1 MKPGDHPE
9 FFRFP
14 PPEGRSRESSI
25 VLTKDGRFF
34 HEGAPVEHPGM
45 KKAFASW
52 LSRHPDD
59 GRPILNNGYDWTYLT
74 VEGATRFVASVHG
87 TPGRPERPELIL
99 LDGRELPL
107 AAEALTCDADGQLWV
122 LLPEGDQAC
131 FTAAAQL
138 ELSPWLTEQQGV
150 AGVQIEGRFSAI
162 GDAGT
167 AASAGPPPKPGS

>member
-14 PPEGRSRESSI
+14 PPEGRSRESTI
-25 VLTKDGRFF
+25 VLTKAGRFF
-34 HEGAPVEHPGM
+34 HDGAPVEHPGM
-45 KKAFASW
+45 RKAFASW

-74 VEGATRFVASVHG
+74 IEGPARFVESVHDAAG
-87 TPGRPERPELIL
+87 QPELVL

-107 AAEALTCDADGQLWV
+107 EPAALSCDADGQLWV
-122 LLPEGDQAC
+122 LLPEGEKAC

-138 ELSPWLTEQQGV
+138 ELAPWLAEQEDV
-150 AGVQIEGRFSAI
+150 VGVQIAGGFSAI
-162 GDAGT
+162 AGASA
-167 AASAGPPPKPGS
+167 AASAGPLPKPGS